1 MEPIIIHDV
10 LTQNVMVIIRDL
22 PSIHNILQYLNNNIN
37 YMKHIIFSSKYTG
50 NINRNLLLADDEN
63 EHGFVGV
70 VLQYCQCDM
79 NVLYP
84 VTE

>member
-1 MEPIIIHDV
+1 MEPIMVHDV
-10 LTQNVMVIIRDL
+10 LTQNAMVTIRGL
-22 PSIHNILQYLNNNIN
+22 PNIHNILQYVNNNNN
-37 YMKHIIFSSKYTG
+37 YMEHILLFSKYTR
-50 NINRNLLLADDEN
+50 NINRNLLLADEN

>member
-1 MEPIIIHDV
+1 MEH
-10 LTQNVMVIIRDL
+10 
-22 PSIHNILQYLNNNIN
+22 IL
-37 YMKHIIFSSKYTG
+37 FFSKYTS

-70 VLQYCQCDM
+70 VFQYCQCDM
-79 NVLYP
+79 DVLYP